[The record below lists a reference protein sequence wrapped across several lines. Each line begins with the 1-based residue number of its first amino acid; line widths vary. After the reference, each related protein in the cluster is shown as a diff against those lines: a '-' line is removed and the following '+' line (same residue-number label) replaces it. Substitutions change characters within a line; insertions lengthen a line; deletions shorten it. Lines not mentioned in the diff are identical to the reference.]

1 MTEVSELSIEGQGPD
16 LQDENV
22 KKKVVVKTTKKP
34 ASNAWTE
41 EQEKILT
48 ELLKIHKW
56 SEWGGIA
63 AAMPNRTATAIEAK
77 LRKVITID
85 HNTSIVKKE
94 LYEIAKMVT
103 IMRNFFN

>member
-1 MTEVSELSIEGQGPD
+1 MTEASEHSIEEPEFQA
-16 LQDENV
+16 ENA
-22 KKKVVVKTTKKP
+22 KKKVVAKTTKKP
-34 ASNAWTE
+34 ALNAWTE

-56 SEWGGIA
+56 CEWGGIA
-63 AAMPNRTATAIEAK
+63 AAMPNRTAAAIEAK

-94 LYEIAKMVT
+94 LYEIAKLVK
-103 IMRNFFN
+103 IMRNYFN